1 MLLLSRLSVQKNR
14 SMEQRL
20 IQRNW
25 KTLDAYSWRT
35 LEKDNSTI
43 VQSLSPL
50 LCFVSAIVQE
60 QHLWLRWYSSIHGMD
75 LKLFLHR
82 IITISS
88 NISLVIWSSF
98 KWLFLMCWQIN
109 NVSFTPLYKE
119 VKTWRFSRD
128 SQQFYKCQNSAE
140 IVPHQSSLIISFQ
153 LSYLRN
159 SRVLRVCI
167 WFVLWTQLIVY
178 QVFNLKQFSL

>member
-1 MLLLSRLSVQKNR
+1 MLIL
-14 SMEQRL
+14 
-20 IQRNW
+20 
-25 KTLDAYSWRT
+25 WRT

-43 VQSLSPL
+43 VQPPSPL

-60 QHLWLRWYSSIHGMD
+60 QQLWLRWYSFIHGME

-82 IITISS
+82 TITKSS
-88 NISLVIWSSF
+88 NRSFVIWSSF
-98 KWLFLMCWQIN
+98 KQLFLICWQIN
-109 NVSFTPLYKE
+109 NVSFTPLYKG
-119 VKTWRFSRD
+119 VKTWRFPRD
-128 SQQFYKCQNSAE
+128 LQQFYKGKNSVE
-140 IVPHQSSLIISFQ
+140 IVPHQSSLRISFQ

-167 WFVLWTQLIVY
+167 WFVLWTPLIVY